1 MNKFLTL
8 PFYVKTACVLITL
21 IILAYIAIIAQDIII
36 PMFLGLLIAVLLIPA
51 GNFLESR
58 LKIPRVAS
66 ALLVVF
72 LFVVAITTVFAVI
85 GSQIAGLKN
94 DWPAFQN
101 QLTDSIGVVQ
111 EWIYNRFGIGQSS
124 QISYLEDAAAN
135 SLDTGTNLLG
145 KAVSSVSTV
154 LMYMFFSLLYA
165 IFLLIY
171 RRHLVKFLMISF
183 HKTHQQVVL
192 DIVTQIQEMVK
203 KYLLGLLLQMVIV
216 STLALI
222 AFSVLGIKYS
232 FLLAIVTGVLNVL
245 PYIGIFIALIISVLI
260 TFATASAT
268 KVLLVIAAYVV
279 IHAIDGNII
288 MPKIV
293 GSKVKVN
300 SLTVIIGLIVGEMMW
315 GISGMLLAIPSLAI
329 LKIVFDRVESLKPWG
344 FLLGEENNDIPL
356 ITAREK
362 ETQIPEIEIE
372 GVKDEQQKE

>member
-51 GNFLESR
+51 GNFLENR

-72 LFVVAITTVFAVI
+72 LFVLAITAVFALI

-101 QLTDSIGVVQ
+101 QLTDSVGAVQ
-111 EWIYNRFGIGQSS
+111 EWIYIRFGIGQSS

-183 HKTHQQVVL
+183 HETHQQVVL

-203 KYLLGLLLQMVIV
+203 KYLLGLILQMVIV

-268 KVLLVIAAYVV
+268 KVLLVITAYVV

-300 SLTVIIGLIVGEMMW
+300 SLAVIIGLIVGEMMW

-362 ETQIPEIEIE
+362 ETQIPEIE